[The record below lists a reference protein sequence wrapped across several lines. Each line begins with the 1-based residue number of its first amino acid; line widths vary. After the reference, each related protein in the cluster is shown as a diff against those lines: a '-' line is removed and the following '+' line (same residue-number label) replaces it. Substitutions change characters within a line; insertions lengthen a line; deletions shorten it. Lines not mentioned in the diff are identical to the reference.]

1 MKKAMKKLMAA
12 LLAVAMVCAMAIP
25 AFAAGGAG
33 ATTGEGKITIDNAVI
48 GHTYKIYR
56 ILNLQYNETAKSFR
70 YEKNDKWGAF
80 VDEQSDKLA
89 VDANGV
95 VTWKKGVSA
104 EKDGAPIKALA
115 IAAGQYVKDQ
125 GTAFAAD
132 DSKVAA
138 SSTVIFDN
146 LPLGWYLVVSDLTN
160 DAICSIDT
168 TAKEVTIK
176 EKNGV
181 PTVTKEVEYASG
193 SWGQGND
200 GNVGDTVNFQTTIYV
215 TDGNPTNYV
224 LHDKMSNGLTFKED
238 SIAVKVNDTT
248 PITNYTVKYTNTDKC
263 TFEIS
268 FPNGTL
274 HTNDKV
280 VVTYSAT
287 INSNAV
293 VGTAGNENETWLKYG
308 NNGETTHGKTKT
320 YTWSFNIFKYFTDSN
335 DKMQYLADVEF
346 VLYRKD
352 NTTNKIEYAQFDSNN
367 NNKLTGWTEA
377 ENEATKL
384 KTNATSI
391 VGVEG
396 LDKGTYFLKE
406 TATPGGFN
414 GLTTD
419 VEVQIDSSCNTL
431 NGATYTVK
439 YKMANANDEDF
450 TDAGDAKI
458 VPIENKRGTT
468 LPGTGGIGTTIFYVV
483 GGGLMVAAAILL
495 ITKKRMEN
503 R

>member
-25 AFAAGGAG
+25 AFAAEGAG

-56 ILNLQYNETAKSFR
+56 ILNLQYNDTAKSFR

-80 VDEQSDKLA
+80 VEEQTAYLS
-89 VDANGV
+89 VDSKTGV
-95 VTWKKGVSA
+95 VTWANSDNADNGTA
-104 EKDGAPIKALA
+104 IKALA
-115 IAAGQYVKDQ
+115 VAAGQYVKDKEDA
-125 GTAFAAD
+125 GLTAD
-132 DSKVAA
+132 DSKEAT
-138 SSTVIFDN
+138 SNTVIFDN
-146 LPLGWYLVVSDLTN
+146 LPLGWYLVVSDLTS

-168 TAKEVTIK
+168 TAKQVTIK

-193 SWGQGND
+193 SWGEGND

-215 TDGNPTNYV
+215 TDGNPTNYI
-224 LHDKMSNGLTFKED
+224 LHDEMSNGLDFKEG
-238 SIAVKVNDTT
+238 SIVVKKNDERFTD
-248 PITNYTVKYTNTDKC
+248 YTVVAPTDNC
-263 TFEIS
+263 TFEIKFNENS
-268 FPNGTL
+268 L

-293 VGTAGNENETWLKYG
+293 VGTDGNDNETWLKYG
-308 NNGETTHGKTKT
+308 ETGETTHSNTKT
-320 YTWSFNIFKYFTDSN
+320 YTWKFNIFKYFTDS
-335 DKMQYLADVEF
+335 DDTMQYLANVEF
-346 VLYRKD
+346 VLYRKNAD
-352 NTTNKIEYAQFDSNN
+352 DKAEYAKFDSNN
-367 NNKLTGWTEA
+367 KLSGWTEA

-384 KTNATSI
+384 KTIATSI

-414 GLTTD
+414 GLTSD

-431 NGATYTVK
+431 RGAAYTVK

-450 TDAGDAKI
+450 TDAGDEKI

>member
-56 ILNLQYNETAKSFR
+56 ILNLQYNDTAKSFR

-80 VDEQSDKLA
+80 VEEQTAYLA
-89 VDANGV
+89 VDSKTGV
-95 VTWKKGVSA
+95 VTWANSDNADNGTA
-104 EKDGAPIKALA
+104 IKALA
-115 IAAGQYVKDQ
+115 VAAGQHVTD
-125 GTAFAAD
+125 TPSLAAD

-138 SSTVIFDN
+138 SNTVIFDN
-146 LPLGWYLVVSDLTN
+146 LPLGWYLVVSDLTT

-168 TAKEVTIK
+168 TAKQVTIR

-335 DKMQYLADVEF
+335 NDMRYLANVEF
-346 VLYRKD
+346 VLYRKNAD
-352 NTTNKIEYAQFDSNN
+352 DKAEYAKFDSNN
-367 NNKLTGWTEA
+367 KLSGWTEA
-377 ENEATKL
+377 ESEAGKL

-406 TATPGGFN
+406 ITTPDGFN
-414 GLTTD
+414 GLTSD

-431 NGATYTVK
+431 RGAAYTVK

-450 TDAGDAKI
+450 TDAGDEKI

>member
-56 ILNLQYNETAKSFR
+56 ILNLQYNETANSFR
-70 YEKNDKWGAF
+70 YEKNNKWGAF

-95 VTWKKGVSA
+95 VTWKEGVSA

-115 IAAGQYVKDQ
+115 IAAGQHVKD
-125 GTAFAAD
+125 TPSLAAD
-132 DSKVAA
+132 GSEKAA

-146 LPLGWYLVVSDLTN
+146 LPLGWYLVVSDLTS

-168 TAKEVTIK
+168 TAKQVTIK

-200 GNVGDTVNFQTTIYV
+200 GNVGDTVNFQTTINV
-215 TDGNPTNYV
+215 TDGDPTNYV
-224 LHDKMSNGLTFKED
+224 LHDQMSKGLTFKEN
-238 SIAVKVNDTT
+238 SIAVKVNDTL
-248 PITNYTVKYTNTDKC
+248 ITNYTVEYTNTDKC

-274 HTNDKV
+274 HTNDTV

-287 INSNAV
+287 INNDAV
-293 VGTAGNENETWLKYG
+293 VGTTGNENETWLKYG
-308 NNGETTHGKTKT
+308 DNGETTHGKTKT

-335 DKMQYLADVEF
+335 NDMHYLADVEF
-346 VLYRKD
+346 VLYRKNAD
-352 NTTNKIEYAQFDSNN
+352 DKAEYAKFDSNN
-367 NNKLTGWTEA
+367 KLSGWTEA
-377 ENEATKL
+377 ESEAGKL

-406 TATPGGFN
+406 ITTPDGFN
-414 GLTTD
+414 GLTSD

-431 NGATYTVK
+431 NGATYTVQ
-439 YKMANANDEDF
+439 YKMVNEDDF
-450 TDAGDAKI
+450 TNTDEEEKV
-458 VPIENKRGTT
+458 VPIENKRGTV

-503 R
+503 H

>member
-56 ILNLQYNETAKSFR
+56 ILNLQYNDTAKSFR

-80 VDEQSDKLA
+80 VEEQTAYLS
-89 VDANGV
+89 VDSTTGV
-95 VTWKKGVSA
+95 VTWANSDNADNGTA
-104 EKDGAPIKALA
+104 IKALA
-115 IAAGQYVKDQ
+115 VAAGQYVKDQ
-125 GTAFAAD
+125 GTALTAD
-132 DSKVAA
+132 DFKEAT
-138 SSTVIFDN
+138 SSTVTFDN
-146 LPLGWYLVVSDLTN
+146 LPLGWYLVVSDLTT

-168 TAKEVTIK
+168 TAKQVTIR

-193 SWGQGND
+193 SWGEGND

-224 LHDKMSNGLTFKED
+224 LHDKMSNGLAFQTGTI
-238 SIAVKVNDTT
+238 SVKKNGDPFTDYTIET
-248 PITNYTVKYTNTDKC
+248 PIDDC
-263 TFEIS
+263 TFEIKFKEGS
-268 FPNGTL
+268 L

-293 VGTAGNENETWLKYG
+293 VGTAGNDNETWLKYG
-308 NNGETTHGKTKT
+308 NKGETTHSNTKT

-335 DKMQYLADVEF
+335 NDMQYLANVEF
-346 VLYRKD
+346 VLYRKNNTA
-352 NTTNKIEYAQFDSNN
+352 NTTEYAQFDSNN
-367 NNKLTGWTEA
+367 KLTGWTATESEA
-377 ENEATKL
+377 GKL
-384 KTNATSI
+384 KTKATSI

-396 LDKGTYFLKE
+396 LDEGTYFLKE
-406 TATPGGFN
+406 TATPVGFN
-414 GLTTD
+414 SLTSD
-419 VEVQIDSSCNTL
+419 VEVLITSSCNNLT
-431 NGATYTVK
+431 NATYTVQ
-439 YKMANANDEDF
+439 YKMVNDEDF
-450 TDAGDAKI
+450 EDTDEQEKV
-458 VPIENKRGTT
+458 VPIENNRGTT

>member
-25 AFAAGGAG
+25 AFAAEGAG

-56 ILNLQYNETAKSFR
+56 ILNLQYNDTAKSFR

-80 VDEQSDKLA
+80 VEEQTAYLA
-89 VDANGV
+89 VDSKTGV
-95 VTWKKGVSA
+95 VTWANSDNADNGTA
-104 EKDGAPIKALA
+104 IKALA
-115 IAAGQYVKDQ
+115 VAAGQHVTD
-125 GTAFAAD
+125 TPSLAAD
-132 DSKVAA
+132 DSKEAT
-138 SSTVIFDN
+138 SNTVIFDN
-146 LPLGWYLVVSDLTN
+146 LPLGWYLVVSDLTT

-168 TAKEVTIK
+168 TAKQVTIR

-193 SWGQGND
+193 SWGEGND

-224 LHDKMSNGLTFKED
+224 LHDKMSNGLAFQTGTI
-238 SIAVKVNDTT
+238 SVKKNGDPFTDYTIET
-248 PITNYTVKYTNTDKC
+248 PIDDC
-263 TFEIS
+263 TFEIKFKEGS
-268 FPNGTL
+268 L

-320 YTWSFNIFKYFTDSN
+320 YTWKFNILKYFTDSN
-335 DKMQYLADVEF
+335 NEKQYLANVEF
-346 VLYRKD
+346 VLYRKNAD
-352 NTTNKIEYAQFDSNN
+352 DKAEYAKFDS
-367 NNKLTGWTEA
+367 NNKLTGWTATESEA
-377 ENEATKL
+377 GKL
-384 KTNATSI
+384 TTNANSN
-391 VGVEG
+391 VAVEG

-406 TATPGGFN
+406 TATPVGFN
-414 GLTTD
+414 GLTSD

-431 NGATYTVK
+431 SGATYTVK

-450 TDAGDAKI
+450 TDTDDEKV
-458 VPIENKRGTT
+458 VPIENNRGTT

>member
-25 AFAAGGAG
+25 AFAAEGAG
-33 ATTGEGKITIDNAVI
+33 ATTGEGKITINNAVI

-70 YEKNDKWGAF
+70 YEKNNKWGAF
-80 VDEQSDKLA
+80 VDDQSDKLA

-95 VTWKKGVSA
+95 VTWKEGVSA

-125 GTAFAAD
+125 GTTFAAD
-132 DSKVAA
+132 DSVKAT
-138 SSTVIFDN
+138 SNTVIFDN

-193 SWGQGND
+193 SWGEGND
-200 GNVGDTVNFQTTIYV
+200 GNVGDTVNFQTTINV
-215 TDGNPTNYV
+215 TDGDPTNYV
-224 LHDKMSNGLTFKED
+224 LHDKMSNGLNYQTGTI
-238 SIAVKVNDTT
+238 SVKKNDERFTDYTIET
-248 PITNYTVKYTNTDKC
+248 PIDDC
-263 TFEIS
+263 TFEIK
-268 FPNGTL
+268 FKDGTL
-274 HTNDKV
+274 QTNDKV

-293 VGTAGNENETWLKYG
+293 VGTAGNDNDTWLVYG
-308 NNGETTHGKTKT
+308 DEGKITRSKTKT
-320 YTWSFNIFKYFTDSN
+320 YTWSFNILKFFTDSN
-335 DKMQYLADVEF
+335 GDKKYLADVEF
-346 VLYRKD
+346 VLYRKN
-352 NTTNKIEYAQFDSNN
+352 NTTDPAEYAKFDL
-367 NNKLTGWTEA
+367 NNKLTGWTKNES
-377 ENEATKL
+377 EATKL
-384 KTNATSI
+384 KTNATSN
-391 VGVEG
+391 VTVKG

-406 TATPGGFN
+406 TATPVGFN
-414 GLTTD
+414 GLTSD

-431 NGATYTVK
+431 SGATYTVK
-439 YKMANANDEDF
+439 YKMANEEDF
-450 TDAGDAKI
+450 TDTDDEKV
-458 VPIENKRGTT
+458 VPIENNRGTT

>member
-25 AFAAGGAG
+25 AWAAGGAG

-56 ILNLQYNETAKSFR
+56 ILNLQYNDTAKSFR

-80 VDEQSDKLA
+80 VEEQTAYLS
-89 VDANGV
+89 VDSTTGV
-95 VTWKKGVSA
+95 VTWANSDNADNGTA
-104 EKDGAPIKALA
+104 IKALA
-115 IAAGQYVKDQ
+115 VAAGQYVKDQ
-125 GTAFAAD
+125 GTALTAD
-132 DSKVAA
+132 DFKEAT
-138 SSTVIFDN
+138 SSTVTFDN
-146 LPLGWYLVVSDLTN
+146 LPLGWYLVVSDLTT

-168 TAKEVTIK
+168 TAKQVTIR

-181 PTVTKEVEYASG
+181 PTVTKEVEYASD

-200 GNVGDTVNFQTTIYV
+200 GNVGDTVNFQTTINV

-224 LHDKMSNGLTFKED
+224 LHDKMSNGLTFQTGTI
-238 SIAVKVNDTT
+238 SVKKNGDPFTDYTIET
-248 PITNYTVKYTNTDKC
+248 PIDDC
-263 TFEIS
+263 TFEIKFKEGS
-268 FPNGTL
+268 L

-293 VGTAGNENETWLKYG
+293 VGTDGNDNDTWLKYG
-308 NNGETTHGKTKT
+308 DDGKITRSKTKT

-346 VLYRKD
+346 VLYRKN
-352 NTTNKIEYAQFDSNN
+352 NTTDPAEYAKFDS
-367 NNKLTGWTEA
+367 NNKLTGWTKNESEA
-377 ENEATKL
+377 GKL
-384 KTNATSI
+384 RTNATSN
-391 VGVEG
+391 VTVEG
-396 LDKGTYFLKE
+396 LDEGTYFLKE
-406 TATPGGFN
+406 ITTPGGFN
-414 GLTTD
+414 GLTSD
-419 VEVQIDSSCNTL
+419 VEVQITGSCNPLT
-431 NGATYTVK
+431 GANYTVQ
-439 YKMANANDEDF
+439 YKMDNEENFAG
-450 TDAGDAKI
+450 AGDEKV
-458 VPIENKRGTT
+458 VPIKNKRGTT

>member
-56 ILNLQYNETAKSFR
+56 ILNLQYNDTAKSFR

-80 VDEQSDKLA
+80 VEEQTAYLS
-89 VDANGV
+89 VDSKTGV
-95 VTWKKGVSA
+95 VTWANSDNADNGTA
-104 EKDGAPIKALA
+104 IKALA
-115 IAAGQYVKDQ
+115 VAAGQYVKDQ

-132 DSKVAA
+132 DSKEAT
-138 SSTVIFDN
+138 SNTVKFTG

-224 LHDKMSNGLTFKED
+224 LHDKMSNGLDFKEG
-238 SIAVKVNDTT
+238 SIVVKKNDERFTD
-248 PITNYTVKYTNTDKC
+248 YTVVTPTDNC
-263 TFEIS
+263 TFEIKFNENS
-268 FPNGTL
+268 L

-293 VGTAGNENETWLKYG
+293 VGTDGNDNETWLKYG
-308 NNGETTHGKTKT
+308 ETGETTHSNTKT
-320 YTWSFNIFKYFTDSN
+320 YTWKFNIFKYFTNSD
-335 DKMQYLADVEF
+335 DTMQYLANVEF
-346 VLYRKD
+346 VLYRKNAD
-352 NTTNKIEYAQFDSNN
+352 DKAEYAKFDSNN
-367 NNKLTGWTEA
+367 KLSGWTEA
-377 ENEATKL
+377 ANEATKL

-414 GLTTD
+414 GLTSD

-431 NGATYTVK
+431 RGAAYTVK

-450 TDAGDAKI
+450 TDAGDEKI

-503 R
+503 H

>member
-25 AFAAGGAG
+25 AFAADGS
-33 ATTGEGKITIDNAVI
+33 THSSSEDGKITIDNAVA
-48 GHTYKIYR
+48 GQTYKIYR
-56 ILNLQYNETAKSFR
+56 ILDLQYNDTAKSFR
-70 YEKNDKWGAF
+70 YVKNDKWGAF
-80 VDEQSDKLA
+80 VEGQTTYLS
-89 VDANGV
+89 VDSKTGV
-95 VTWKKGVSA
+95 VTWANSDNADNGTA
-104 EKDGAPIKALA
+104 IKALA
-115 IAAGQYVKDQ
+115 VAAGQHVKD
-125 GTAFAAD
+125 TPSLAAD
-132 DSKVAA
+132 GSEKAA
-138 SSTVIFDN
+138 SSIVTFDR
-146 LPLGWYLVVSDLTN
+146 LPLGWYLVVSDLTT

-176 EKNGV
+176 EKNGA

-193 SWGQGND
+193 SWGKGND

-224 LHDKMSNGLTFKED
+224 LHDQMSNGLAFKEG
-238 SIAVKVNDTT
+238 SIVVKKNGERFID
-248 PITNYTVKYTNTDKC
+248 YTVVTPTDNC
-263 TFEIS
+263 TFEIKFNENS
-268 FPNGTL
+268 L
-274 HTNDKV
+274 QANDTV

-293 VGTAGNENETWLKYG
+293 VGTTGNDNETWLKYG

-335 DKMQYLADVEF
+335 NDMQYLANVEF

-352 NTTNKIEYAQFDSNN
+352 NTANKTEYAQFNS

-384 KTNATSI
+384 KTNATST
-391 VGVEG
+391 VAVEG
-396 LDKGTYFLKE
+396 LDAGTYFLKE
-406 TATPGGFN
+406 TATPVGFN
-414 GLTTD
+414 SLTSD
-419 VEVQIDSSCNTL
+419 VEVQITSSCNTL
-431 NGATYTVK
+431 THATYTVQ
-439 YKMANANDEDF
+439 YKMVNEEDF
-450 TDAGDAKI
+450 TDTDEEEKV
-458 VPIENKRGTT
+458 VPIENNRGTT
-468 LPGTGGIGTTIFYVV
+468 LPGTGGIGTTIFYVI

>member
-1 MKKAMKKLMAA
+1 MKKAMKKLMAV

-56 ILNLQYNETAKSFR
+56 ILNLQYNDTAKSFR

-80 VDEQSDKLA
+80 VEEQTAYLA
-89 VDANGV
+89 VDSKTGV
-95 VTWKKGVSA
+95 VTWANSDNADNGTA
-104 EKDGAPIKALA
+104 IKALA
-115 IAAGQYVKDQ
+115 VAAGQHVTD
-125 GTAFAAD
+125 TPSLAAD
-132 DSKVAA
+132 DSKEAT
-138 SSTVIFDN
+138 SNTVIFDN
-146 LPLGWYLVVSDLTN
+146 LPLGWYLVVSDLTT

-224 LHDKMSNGLTFKED
+224 LHDKMSTGLTFKED

-293 VGTAGNENETWLKYG
+293 VGTAGNDNETWLKYG
-308 NNGETTHGKTKT
+308 DNGETTHGRTKT
-320 YTWSFNIFKYFTDSN
+320 YTWKFNIFKYFTDSN
-335 DKMQYLADVEF
+335 NDMRYLANVEF
-346 VLYRKD
+346 VLYRKNAD
-352 NTTNKIEYAQFDSNN
+352 DKAEYAKFDSNN
-367 NNKLTGWTEA
+367 KLSGWTEA
-377 ENEATKL
+377 ESEAGKL
-384 KTNATSI
+384 KTNAISI

-406 TATPGGFN
+406 ITTPDGFN
-414 GLTTD
+414 GLTSD

-431 NGATYTVK
+431 NGATYTVQ
-439 YKMANANDEDF
+439 YKMVNEDDF
-450 TDAGDAKI
+450 TDTDEEEKV
-458 VPIENKRGTT
+458 VPIENKRGTV

>member
-1 MKKAMKKLMAA
+1 MKKLMAA

-25 AFAAGGAG
+25 AWAAGGTG

-56 ILNLQYNETAKSFR
+56 ILNLQYNDTAKSFR

-80 VDEQSDKLA
+80 VEEQTAYLS
-89 VDANGV
+89 VDSTTGV
-95 VTWKKGVSA
+95 VTWANSDNADNGTA
-104 EKDGAPIKALA
+104 IKALA
-115 IAAGQYVKDQ
+115 VAAGQYVKDQ
-125 GTAFAAD
+125 GTALTAD
-132 DSKVAA
+132 DFKEAT
-138 SSTVIFDN
+138 SSTVTFDR

-193 SWGQGND
+193 SWGEGND

-224 LHDKMSNGLTFKED
+224 LHDKMSNGLTFKTD
-238 SIAVKVNDTT
+238 SIVVKKNDAIFTDYTKET
-248 PITNYTVKYTNTDKC
+248 PNDGC
-263 TFEIS
+263 TFEIKFNEGS
-268 FPNGTL
+268 L

-293 VGTAGNENETWLKYG
+293 VGTDGNDNETWLKYG
-308 NNGETTHGKTKT
+308 ETGETTHSNTKT
-320 YTWSFNIFKYFTDSN
+320 YTWKFDILKFFTDSN
-335 DKMQYLADVEF
+335 GDKKYLADVEF
-346 VLYRKD
+346 VLYRKNAD
-352 NTTNKIEYAQFDSNN
+352 DKAEYAKFDS
-367 NNKLTGWTEA
+367 NNKLTGWTATESEA
-377 ENEATKL
+377 GKL
-384 KTNATSI
+384 RTNATSN
-391 VGVEG
+391 VTVEG
-396 LDKGTYFLKE
+396 LDEGTYFLKE
-406 TATPGGFN
+406 ITTPGGFN

-431 NGATYTVK
+431 RGAAYTVQ
-439 YKMANANDEDF
+439 YKMANANDKDF
-450 TDAGDAKI
+450 TDAGDEKI

-503 R
+503 H

>member
-1 MKKAMKKLMAA
+1 MKKLMAA

-56 ILNLQYNETAKSFR
+56 ILNLQYNDTAKSFR

-80 VDEQSDKLA
+80 VEGQTTYLS
-89 VDANGV
+89 VDSKTGV
-95 VTWKKGVSA
+95 VTWANSDNADNGTA
-104 EKDGAPIKALA
+104 IKALA

-146 LPLGWYLVVSDLTN
+146 LPLGWYLVVSDLTS

-215 TDGNPTNYV
+215 TDGDPTNYV
-224 LHDKMSNGLTFKED
+224 LHDEMSNGLDFKED
-238 SIAVKVNDTT
+238 TIVVKKNDERFTD
-248 PITNYTVKYTNTDKC
+248 YTVVTPTDNC
-263 TFEIS
+263 TFEIKFNENS
-268 FPNGTL
+268 L

-308 NNGETTHGKTKT
+308 NNGETTHGHTKT
-320 YTWSFNIFKYFTDSN
+320 YTWKFDILKYFTDSN
-335 DKMQYLADVEF
+335 NEKQYLANVEF
-346 VLYRKD
+346 VLYRKNAD
-352 NTTNKIEYAQFDSNN
+352 DKAEYAKFDS
-367 NNKLTGWTEA
+367 NNKLTGWTE
-377 ENEATKL
+377 NESEAGKL
-384 KTNATSI
+384 TTNASSNVT
-391 VGVEG
+391 VKG

-406 TATPGGFN
+406 TATPVGFN
-414 GLTTD
+414 GLTSD

-431 NGATYTVK
+431 SGATYTVK

-450 TDAGDAKI
+450 TDTDDEKV
-458 VPIENKRGTT
+458 VPIENNRGTT

>member
-70 YEKNDKWGAF
+70 YEKNNKWGAF

-95 VTWKKGVSA
+95 VTWKEGVSA
-104 EKDGAPIKALA
+104 EKDGAPIKDLA

-125 GTAFAAD
+125 GPAFAAD
-132 DSKVAA
+132 DFKEATSN
-138 SSTVIFDN
+138 TVKFTG
-146 LPLGWYLVVSDLTN
+146 LPLGWYLVVSDLTS

-215 TDGNPTNYV
+215 TDGNPTNYI
-224 LHDKMSNGLTFKED
+224 LHDEMSNGLDFKEG
-238 SIAVKVNDTT
+238 SIVVKKNGVKFTDYTEVT
-248 PITNYTVKYTNTDKC
+248 PTDNC
-263 TFEIS
+263 TFEIKFNENS
-268 FPNGTL
+268 L
-274 HTNDKV
+274 QANDTV
-280 VVTYSAT
+280 VVTYSAI

-293 VGTAGNENETWLKYG
+293 VGTDGNDNETWLKYG
-308 NNGETTHGKTKT
+308 NNGETTHGRTKT
-320 YTWSFNIFKYFTDSN
+320 YTWKFNIFKYFTDS
-335 DKMQYLADVEF
+335 DDTMQYLADVEF
-346 VLYRKD
+346 VLYRKNNTA
-352 NTTNKIEYAQFDSNN
+352 NTTEYAQFDSNN
-367 NNKLTGWTEA
+367 KLTGWTATESEA
-377 ENEATKL
+377 GKL
-384 KTNATSI
+384 KTNANSI

-396 LDKGTYFLKE
+396 LDEGTYFLKE
-406 TATPGGFN
+406 TATPVGFN
-414 GLTTD
+414 SLTSD
-419 VEVQIDSSCNTL
+419 VEVLITSSCNNLT
-431 NGATYTVK
+431 NATYTVQ
-439 YKMANANDEDF
+439 YKMANEDDFSDTDEGEKF
-450 TDAGDAKI
+450 

-468 LPGTGGIGTTIFYVV
+468 LPGTGGIGTTIFYVI

>member
-33 ATTGEGKITIDNAVI
+33 ATTGEGKITINNAVI

-70 YEKNDKWGAF
+70 YEKNNKWGAF
-80 VDEQSDKLA
+80 VDDQSDKLA

-95 VTWKKGVSA
+95 VTWKEGVSA

-132 DSKVAA
+132 DSKEAT
-138 SSTVIFDN
+138 SSTVTFDN

-168 TAKEVTIK
+168 TAKQVTIK

-181 PTVTKEVEYASG
+181 PTVTKKVEYASD
-193 SWGQGND
+193 SWGEGND
-200 GNVGDTVNFQTTIYV
+200 GNVGDTVNFQTTINV
-215 TDGNPTNYV
+215 TDGDPTNYV
-224 LHDKMSNGLTFKED
+224 LHDKMSNGLNFQTGTI
-238 SIAVKVNDTT
+238 SVKKNDKPFTDYTIET
-248 PITNYTVKYTNTDKC
+248 PIDDC
-263 TFEIS
+263 TFEIK
-268 FPNGTL
+268 FKDGTL
-274 HTNDKV
+274 QTNDKV

-293 VGTAGNENETWLKYG
+293 VGTAGNDNDTWLVYG
-308 NNGETTHGKTKT
+308 DEGKITRSKTKT
-320 YTWSFNIFKYFTDSN
+320 YTWSFNILKFFTDSN
-335 DKMQYLADVEF
+335 GDKKYLADVEF

-352 NTTNKIEYAQFDSNN
+352 NTAKKTEYAQFDSNN
-367 NNKLTGWTEA
+367 KLTGWTATESEA
-377 ENEATKL
+377 GKL
-384 KTNATSI
+384 RTNATSN
-391 VGVEG
+391 VCVEG
-396 LDKGTYFLKE
+396 LDAGTYFLKE
-406 TATPGGFN
+406 TATPVGFN
-414 GLTTD
+414 SLTSD
-419 VEVQIDSSCNTL
+419 VEVQITSNCNTL
-431 NGATYTVK
+431 TGANYAVE
-439 YKMANANDEDF
+439 YRMDNEEGF
-450 TDAGDAKI
+450 TDTDEQEKV
-458 VPIENKRGTT
+458 VPIENNRGTT
-468 LPGTGGIGTTIFYVV
+468 LPSTGGIGTTIFYVV
-483 GGGLMVAAAILL
+483 GGGLMAAAAILL

-503 R
+503 H

>member
-33 ATTGEGKITIDNAVI
+33 ATTGEGKITINNAVI

-70 YEKNDKWGAF
+70 YEKNTKWGAF
-80 VDEQSDKLA
+80 VDDQSDKLA

-95 VTWKKGVSA
+95 VTWKEGVSA

-132 DSKVAA
+132 DSKEAT
-138 SSTVIFDN
+138 SSTVTFDN

-168 TAKEVTIK
+168 TAKQVTIK

-181 PTVTKEVEYASG
+181 PTVTKKVEYASD
-193 SWGQGND
+193 SWGEGND
-200 GNVGDTVNFQTTIYV
+200 GNVGDTVNFQTTINV
-215 TDGNPTNYV
+215 TDGDPTNYV
-224 LHDKMSNGLTFKED
+224 LHDKMSNGLNFQTGTI
-238 SIAVKVNDTT
+238 SVKKNDKPFTDYTIET
-248 PITNYTVKYTNTDKC
+248 PIDDC
-263 TFEIS
+263 TFEIK
-268 FPNGTL
+268 FKDGTL
-274 HTNDKV
+274 QTNDKV

-293 VGTAGNENETWLKYG
+293 VGTAGNDNDTWLVYG
-308 NNGETTHGKTKT
+308 DEGKITRSKTKT
-320 YTWSFNIFKYFTDSN
+320 YTWSFNILKFFTDSN
-335 DKMQYLADVEF
+335 GDKKYLADVEF

-352 NTTNKIEYAQFDSNN
+352 NTAKKTEYAQFDSNN
-367 NNKLTGWTEA
+367 KLTGWTATESEA
-377 ENEATKL
+377 GKL
-384 KTNATSI
+384 RTNATSN
-391 VGVEG
+391 VCVEG
-396 LDKGTYFLKE
+396 LDAGTYFLKE
-406 TATPGGFN
+406 TATPVGFN
-414 GLTTD
+414 GLTSD
-419 VEVQIDSSCNTL
+419 VEVKIDSSCNTL
-431 NGATYTVK
+431 TGATYAVQ
-439 YKMANANDEDF
+439 YKMANEEDF
-450 TDAGDAKI
+450 TDTDDEKV
-458 VPIENKRGTT
+458 VPIENNRGTT
-468 LPGTGGIGTTIFYVV
+468 LPSTGGIGTTIFYVV

-503 R
+503 H

>member
-25 AFAAGGAG
+25 AFAAEG
-33 ATTGEGKITIDNAVI
+33 ATHSSSSADGKITINNAVN
-48 GHTYKIYR
+48 GQTYKIYR
-56 ILNLQYNETAKSFR
+56 ILDLQYNGTANSFR
-70 YEKNDKWGAF
+70 YVKNTKWGTF
-80 VDEQSDKLA
+80 VDTQTAYLT
-89 VDANGV
+89 VDPTTGV
-95 VTWKKGVSA
+95 VTWTNTDTADNGTA
-104 EKDGAPIKALA
+104 IKELA
-115 IAAGQYVKDQ
+115 KAAGKYVKDN
-125 GTAFAAD
+125 TTSLAAD
-132 DSKVAA
+132 GSEKAA

-146 LPLGWYLVVSDLTN
+146 LPLGWYLVVSDLTS

-168 TAKEVTIK
+168 TAKQVTIK

-200 GNVGDTVNFQTTIYV
+200 GNVGDTVNFQTTINV
-215 TDGNPTNYV
+215 TDGDPTNYV
-224 LHDKMSNGLTFKED
+224 LHDQMSKGLAFKEN
-238 SIAVKVNDTT
+238 SIAVKVNDTL
-248 PITNYTVKYTNTDKC
+248 ITNYTVEYTNTDKC

-274 HTNDKV
+274 HTNDTV

-287 INSNAV
+287 INNDAV
-293 VGTAGNENETWLKYG
+293 VGTTGNENETWLKYG
-308 NNGETTHGKTKT
+308 DNGETTHGKTKT

-335 DKMQYLADVEF
+335 NDMQYLADVEF

-352 NTTNKIEYAQFDSNN
+352 NTANKTEYAQFNS

-377 ENEATKL
+377 ENKATKL
-384 KTNATSI
+384 KTNATST
-391 VGVEG
+391 VAVEG
-396 LDKGTYFLKE
+396 LDAGTYFLKE
-406 TATPGGFN
+406 ITTPGGFN
-414 GLTTD
+414 GLTSD
-419 VEVQIDSSCNTL
+419 VEVKITSSCNILT
-431 NGATYTVK
+431 GATYAVE
-439 YKMANANDEDF
+439 YKMVNEEGF
-450 TDAGDAKI
+450 TDTDEQEKV

-483 GGGLMVAAAILL
+483 GGGLMAAAAILL

>member
-56 ILNLQYNETAKSFR
+56 ILNLQYNDTAKSFR

-146 LPLGWYLVVSDLTN
+146 LPLGWYLVVSDLTS

-224 LHDKMSNGLTFKED
+224 LHDKMSTGLTFKED

-293 VGTAGNENETWLKYG
+293 VGTAGNDNETWLKYG
-308 NNGETTHGKTKT
+308 DNGETTHGRTKT
-320 YTWSFNIFKYFTDSN
+320 YTWKFNIFKYFTDSN
-335 DKMQYLADVEF
+335 NDMRYLANVEF
-346 VLYRKD
+346 VLYRKNAD
-352 NTTNKIEYAQFDSNN
+352 DKAEYAKFDSNN
-367 NNKLTGWTEA
+367 KLSGWTEA
-377 ENEATKL
+377 ESEAGKL
-384 KTNATSI
+384 KTNAISI

-406 TATPGGFN
+406 ITTPDGFN
-414 GLTTD
+414 GLTSD

-431 NGATYTVK
+431 NGATYTVQ
-439 YKMANANDEDF
+439 YKMVNEDDF
-450 TDAGDAKI
+450 TDTDEEEKV
-458 VPIENKRGTT
+458 VPIENKRGTV

>member
-56 ILNLQYNETAKSFR
+56 ILNLQYNDTAKSFR

-80 VDEQSDKLA
+80 VEEQTAYLS
-89 VDANGV
+89 VDSTTGV
-95 VTWKKGVSA
+95 VTWANSDNADNGTA
-104 EKDGAPIKALA
+104 IKALA
-115 IAAGQYVKDQ
+115 VAAGQYVKDQ
-125 GTAFAAD
+125 GTALTAD
-132 DSKVAA
+132 DFKEAT
-138 SSTVIFDN
+138 SSTVTFDN
-146 LPLGWYLVVSDLTN
+146 LPLGWYLVVSDLTT

-168 TAKEVTIK
+168 TAKQVTIR

-248 PITNYTVKYTNTDKC
+248 PITNYSVKYTNTDKC

-308 NNGETTHGKTKT
+308 NNGETTHGRTKT
-320 YTWSFNIFKYFTDSN
+320 YTWKFNILKFFTDSN
-335 DKMQYLADVEF
+335 DEKQYLADVEF
-346 VLYRKD
+346 VLYRKN
-352 NTTNKIEYAQFDSNN
+352 NTTDPAEYAKFDS
-367 NNKLTGWTEA
+367 NNKLTGWTKNESEA
-377 ENEATKL
+377 GKL
-384 KTNATSI
+384 RTNATSN
-391 VGVEG
+391 VCVEG
-396 LDKGTYFLKE
+396 LDEGTYFLKE

-419 VEVQIDSSCNTL
+419 VEVWITSSCNTL
-431 NGATYTVK
+431 TGANYAVE
-439 YKMANANDEDF
+439 YKMVNEEGF
-450 TDAGDAKI
+450 TDTDDEEKV

-468 LPGTGGIGTTIFYVV
+468 LPGTGGIGTTIFYVI

>member
-70 YEKNDKWGAF
+70 YEKNNKWGAF

-95 VTWKKGVSA
+95 VTWKEGVSA

-146 LPLGWYLVVSDLTN
+146 LPLGWYLVVSDLTS

-168 TAKEVTIK
+168 TAKQVTIK

-200 GNVGDTVNFQTTIYV
+200 GNVGDTVNFQTTINV
-215 TDGNPTNYV
+215 TDGDPTNYV
-224 LHDKMSNGLTFKED
+224 LHDQMSKGLTFKEN
-238 SIAVKVNDTT
+238 SIAVKVNNTL
-248 PITNYTVKYTNTDKC
+248 ITNYTVEYTNTDKC

-274 HTNDKV
+274 HTNDTV

-287 INSNAV
+287 INNDAV
-293 VGTAGNENETWLKYG
+293 VGTTGNENETWLKYG
-308 NNGETTHGKTKT
+308 DNGETTHGKTKT

-335 DKMQYLADVEF
+335 NDMQYLADVEF
-346 VLYRKD
+346 VLYRKNAD
-352 NTTNKIEYAQFDSNN
+352 DKAEYAKFDP

-384 KTNATSI
+384 KTNATST
-391 VGVEG
+391 VAVEG
-396 LDKGTYFLKE
+396 LDAGTYFLKE
-406 TATPGGFN
+406 ITTPGGFN
-414 GLTTD
+414 GLTSD
-419 VEVQIDSSCNTL
+419 VEVKITSSCNILT
-431 NGATYTVK
+431 GATYAVE
-439 YKMANANDEDF
+439 YKMVNEEGF
-450 TDAGDAKI
+450 TDTDEQEKV

-468 LPGTGGIGTTIFYVV
+468 LPSTGGIGTTIFYVV

>member
-56 ILNLQYNETAKSFR
+56 ILNLQYNDTAKSFR

-80 VDEQSDKLA
+80 VEEQTAYLS
-89 VDANGV
+89 VDSKTGV
-95 VTWKKGVSA
+95 VTWANSDNADNGTA
-104 EKDGAPIKALA
+104 IKALA
-115 IAAGQYVKDQ
+115 VAAGQYVKDKEDA
-125 GTAFAAD
+125 GLTAD
-132 DSKVAA
+132 RSEKA
-138 SSTVIFDN
+138 SLNTVTFDN

-224 LHDKMSNGLTFKED
+224 LHDKMSNGLAFQTGTISVKKNDAIFTDYTKE
-238 SIAVKVNDTT
+238 T
-248 PITNYTVKYTNTDKC
+248 PTDGC
-263 TFEIS
+263 TFEIKFS
-268 FPNGTL
+268 EGSL

-293 VGTAGNENETWLKYG
+293 VGTDGNDNETWLKYG
-308 NNGETTHGKTKT
+308 ETGETTHSNTKT
-320 YTWSFNIFKYFTDSN
+320 YTWKFDILKFFTDSN
-335 DKMQYLADVEF
+335 GDKKYLADVEF

-352 NTTNKIEYAQFDSNN
+352 NSANKTEYAQFDSNN
-367 NNKLTGWTEA
+367 KLTGWTATESEA
-377 ENEATKL
+377 GKL
-384 KTNATSI
+384 RTNATSN
-391 VGVEG
+391 VTVEG
-396 LDKGTYFLKE
+396 LDEGTYFLKE
-406 TATPGGFN
+406 ITTPGGFN
-414 GLTTD
+414 GLTSD

-431 NGATYTVK
+431 NGATYTVQ
-439 YKMANANDEDF
+439 YKMVNEEDF
-450 TDAGDAKI
+450 TDTDEEEKV
-458 VPIENKRGTT
+458 VPIENKRGTV

>member
-56 ILNLQYNETAKSFR
+56 ILNLQYNDTAKSFR

-80 VDEQSDKLA
+80 VEEQTAYLS
-89 VDANGV
+89 VDSTTGV
-95 VTWKKGVSA
+95 VTWANSDNADNGTA
-104 EKDGAPIKALA
+104 IKALA
-115 IAAGQYVKDQ
+115 VAAGQYVKDQ
-125 GTAFAAD
+125 GTALTAD
-132 DSKVAA
+132 DFKEAT
-138 SSTVIFDN
+138 SSTVTFDN
-146 LPLGWYLVVSDLTN
+146 LPLGWYLVVSDLTT

-168 TAKEVTIK
+168 TAKQVTIR

-193 SWGQGND
+193 SWGEGND

-224 LHDKMSNGLTFKED
+224 LHDKMSNGLTFQTGTI
-238 SIAVKVNDTT
+238 SVKKNGDPFTDYT
-248 PITNYTVKYTNTDKC
+248 IEPPIDDC
-263 TFEIS
+263 TFEIKFKEGS
-268 FPNGTL
+268 L

-308 NNGETTHGKTKT
+308 NNGEPTHGRTKT
-320 YTWSFNIFKYFTDSN
+320 YTWKFNILKFFTDSN
-335 DKMQYLADVEF
+335 DEKQYLADVEF
-346 VLYRKD
+346 VLYRKN
-352 NTTNKIEYAQFDSNN
+352 NTTDPAEYAKFDS
-367 NNKLTGWTEA
+367 NNKLTGWTKNESEA
-377 ENEATKL
+377 GKL
-384 KTNATSI
+384 RTNATSN
-391 VGVEG
+391 VCVEG
-396 LDKGTYFLKE
+396 LDEGTYFLKE

-431 NGATYTVK
+431 RGAAYTVK

-450 TDAGDAKI
+450 TDAGDEKI

>member
-1 MKKAMKKLMAA
+1 MKKLMAA

-25 AFAAGGAG
+25 AWAADG
-33 ATTGEGKITIDNAVI
+33 TTHNSSSTDGKITINNAVN
-48 GHTYKIYR
+48 GQTYKIYR
-56 ILNLQYNETAKSFR
+56 ILDLQYNETAKSFR
-70 YEKNDKWGAF
+70 YEKNNKWGAF

-95 VTWKKGVSA
+95 VTWKEGVSA

-146 LPLGWYLVVSDLTN
+146 LPLGWYLVVSDLTS

-168 TAKEVTIK
+168 TAKQVTIK

-200 GNVGDTVNFQTTIYV
+200 GNVGDTVNFQTTINV
-215 TDGNPTNYV
+215 TDGDPTNYV
-224 LHDKMSNGLTFKED
+224 LHDQMSKGLTFKEN
-238 SIAVKVNDTT
+238 SIAVKVNDTL
-248 PITNYTVKYTNTDKC
+248 ITNYTVEYTNTDKC

-274 HTNDKV
+274 HTNDTV
-280 VVTYSAT
+280 VVTYSAI
-287 INSNAV
+287 INSDAV
-293 VGTAGNENETWLKYG
+293 VGTDGNDNKTWLKYG
-308 NNGETTHGKTKT
+308 ETGETTHSNTKT
-320 YTWSFNIFKYFTDSN
+320 YTWKFDILKYFTDSN
-335 DKMQYLADVEF
+335 NEKQYLANVEF
-346 VLYRKD
+346 VLYRKNAD
-352 NTTNKIEYAQFDSNN
+352 DKAEYAKFDS
-367 NNKLTGWTEA
+367 NNKLTGWTATESEA
-377 ENEATKL
+377 GKL
-384 KTNATSI
+384 KTNATSN
-391 VGVEG
+391 VVVEG
-396 LDKGTYFLKE
+396 LDAGTYFLKE
-406 TATPGGFN
+406 ITTPVGFN
-414 GLTTD
+414 SLTSD
-419 VEVQIDSSCNTL
+419 VEVLITSSCNNLT
-431 NGATYTVK
+431 NATYTVQ
-439 YKMANANDEDF
+439 YKMVNEENFEDTDEEE
-450 TDAGDAKI
+450 KV
-458 VPIENKRGTT
+458 VPIENNRGTT

>member
-25 AFAAGGAG
+25 AFAAEG
-33 ATTGEGKITIDNAVI
+33 ATHSSSSADGKITINNAVN
-48 GHTYKIYR
+48 GQTYKIYR
-56 ILNLQYNETAKSFR
+56 ILDLQYNGTANSFR
-70 YEKNDKWGAF
+70 YVKNTKWGTF
-80 VDEQSDKLA
+80 VDTQTAYLT
-89 VDANGV
+89 VDPTTGV
-95 VTWKKGVSA
+95 VTWTNTDTADNGTA
-104 EKDGAPIKALA
+104 IKELA
-115 IAAGQYVKDQ
+115 KAAGKYVKDN
-125 GTAFAAD
+125 TTSLAD
-132 DSKVAA
+132 DGSKVAA
-138 SSTVIFDN
+138 SGTVTFDR

-200 GNVGDTVNFQTTIYV
+200 GNVGDTVNFHTTINV
-215 TDGNPTNYV
+215 TDGDPTNYV
-224 LHDKMSNGLTFKED
+224 LHDQMSKGLTFKEN
-238 SIAVKVNDTT
+238 SIAVKVNDTL
-248 PITNYTVKYTNTDKC
+248 ITNYTVEYTNTDKC

-274 HTNDKV
+274 HTNDTV

-287 INSNAV
+287 INNDAV
-293 VGTAGNENETWLKYG
+293 VGTTGNENETWLKYG
-308 NNGETTHGKTKT
+308 DNGETTHGKTKT

-335 DKMQYLADVEF
+335 NDMQYLADVEF

-352 NTTNKIEYAQFDSNN
+352 NTANKTEYAQFNS

-384 KTNATSI
+384 KTNATST
-391 VGVEG
+391 VAVEG
-396 LDKGTYFLKE
+396 LDAGTYFLKE
-406 TATPGGFN
+406 ITTPGGFN
-414 GLTTD
+414 GLTSD
-419 VEVQIDSSCNTL
+419 VEVKITSSCNILT
-431 NGATYTVK
+431 GATYAVE
-439 YKMANANDEDF
+439 YKMVNEEGF
-450 TDAGDAKI
+450 TDTDEQEKV

-483 GGGLMVAAAILL
+483 GGGLMAAAAVLL

>member
-56 ILNLQYNETAKSFR
+56 ILNLQYNDTAKSFR

-80 VDEQSDKLA
+80 VEEQTAYLA
-89 VDANGV
+89 VDSKTGV
-95 VTWKKGVSA
+95 VTWANSDNADNGTA
-104 EKDGAPIKALA
+104 IKALA
-115 IAAGQYVKDQ
+115 VAAGQHVTD
-125 GTAFAAD
+125 TPSLAAD
-132 DSKVAA
+132 DSKEAT
-138 SSTVIFDN
+138 SNTVIFDN
-146 LPLGWYLVVSDLTN
+146 LPLGWYLVVSDLTT

-224 LHDKMSNGLTFKED
+224 LHDEMSNGLDFKED
-238 SIAVKVNDTT
+238 TIVVKKNDERFTD
-248 PITNYTVKYTNTDKC
+248 YTVVTPTDNC
-263 TFEIS
+263 TFEIKFNENS
-268 FPNGTL
+268 L

-287 INSNAV
+287 INSDAV

-335 DKMQYLADVEF
+335 NDMRYLANVEF
-346 VLYRKD
+346 VLYRKNAD
-352 NTTNKIEYAQFDSNN
+352 DKAEYAKFDSNN
-367 NNKLTGWTEA
+367 KLSGWTEA
-377 ENEATKL
+377 ESEAGKL

-406 TATPGGFN
+406 ITTPDGFN
-414 GLTTD
+414 GLTSD

-431 NGATYTVK
+431 SGATYTVK

-450 TDAGDAKI
+450 TDTDEEEKV
-458 VPIENKRGTT
+458 VPIENNRGTV
-468 LPGTGGIGTTIFYVV
+468 LPGTGGIGTTIFYVI

>member
-56 ILNLQYNETAKSFR
+56 ILNLQYNDTAKSFR

-80 VDEQSDKLA
+80 VEEQTAYLS
-89 VDANGV
+89 VDSKTGV
-95 VTWKKGVSA
+95 VTWANSDNADNGTA
-104 EKDGAPIKALA
+104 IKALA
-115 IAAGQYVKDQ
+115 VAAGQYVKDKEDA
-125 GTAFAAD
+125 GLTAD
-132 DSKVAA
+132 RSEKA
-138 SSTVIFDN
+138 SLNTVTFDN

-176 EKNGV
+176 EKNGA
-181 PTVTKEVEYASG
+181 PTVEKEVEYASG
-193 SWGQGND
+193 SWGKGND
-200 GNVGDTVNFQTTIYV
+200 GNVGDTVNFQTTINV
-215 TDGNPTNYV
+215 TDGDPTNYV
-224 LHDKMSNGLTFKED
+224 LHDKMSNGLAFKED
-238 SIAVKVNDTT
+238 SIVVKKNGERFTD
-248 PITNYTVKYTNTDKC
+248 YTVVTPTDDC
-263 TFEIS
+263 TFEIKFNENS
-268 FPNGTL
+268 L
-274 HTNDKV
+274 QANDTV

-293 VGTAGNENETWLKYG
+293 VGTVGNDNETWLKYG
-308 NNGETTHGKTKT
+308 NKGETTHSNTKT

-335 DKMQYLADVEF
+335 NDMQYLANVEF
-346 VLYRKD
+346 VLYRKNNTA
-352 NTTNKIEYAQFDSNN
+352 NTTEYAQFDSNN
-367 NNKLTGWTEA
+367 KLTGWTATESEA
-377 ENEATKL
+377 GKL

-391 VGVEG
+391 VGVKG
-396 LDKGTYFLKE
+396 LDEGTYFLKE
-406 TATPGGFN
+406 TATPVGFN
-414 GLTTD
+414 SLTSD
-419 VEVQIDSSCNTL
+419 VEVLITSSCNNLT
-431 NGATYTVK
+431 NATYTVQ
-439 YKMANANDEDF
+439 YKMVNDEDF
-450 TDAGDAKI
+450 EDTVEQEKV
-458 VPIENKRGTT
+458 VPIENNRGTT

>member
-56 ILNLQYNETAKSFR
+56 ILNLQYNDTAKSFR
-70 YEKNDKWGAF
+70 YVKNDKWGAF
-80 VDEQSDKLA
+80 VEGQTTYLS
-89 VDANGV
+89 VDSKTGV
-95 VTWKKGVSA
+95 VTWANSDNADNGTA
-104 EKDGAPIKALA
+104 IKALA
-115 IAAGQYVKDQ
+115 VAAGQHVKDTPSL
-125 GTAFAAD
+125 TADGSVKA
-132 DSKVAA
+132 S

-146 LPLGWYLVVSDLTN
+146 LPLGWYLVVSDLTT

-168 TAKEVTIK
+168 TAKQVTIK
-176 EKNGV
+176 EKNGA
-181 PTVTKEVEYASG
+181 PTVEKEVEYASG

-200 GNVGDTVNFQTTIYV
+200 GNVGDTVNFQTTINV
-215 TDGNPTNYV
+215 TDGDPTNYV
-224 LHDKMSNGLTFKED
+224 LHDQMSKGLTFKEN
-238 SIAVKVNDTT
+238 SIAVKVNDTL
-248 PITNYTVKYTNTDKC
+248 ITNYTVEYTNTDKC

-274 HTNDKV
+274 HTNDTV

-287 INSNAV
+287 INNDAV
-293 VGTAGNENETWLKYG
+293 VGTTGNENETWLKYG
-308 NNGETTHGKTKT
+308 DNGETTHGKTKT

-335 DKMQYLADVEF
+335 NDMQYLADVEF

-352 NTTNKIEYAQFDSNN
+352 NTANKTEYAQFNS

-384 KTNATSI
+384 KTNATST
-391 VGVEG
+391 VAVEG
-396 LDKGTYFLKE
+396 LDAGTYFLKE
-406 TATPGGFN
+406 ITTPGGFN
-414 GLTTD
+414 GLTSD
-419 VEVQIDSSCNTL
+419 VEVKITSSCNILT
-431 NGATYTVK
+431 GATYAVE
-439 YKMANANDEDF
+439 YKMVNEEGFTGTDEQE
-450 TDAGDAKI
+450 KV

-483 GGGLMVAAAILL
+483 GGGLMAAAAILL

>member
-56 ILNLQYNETAKSFR
+56 ILNLQYNDTAKSFR

-80 VDEQSDKLA
+80 VEEQTAYLA
-89 VDANGV
+89 VDSKTGV
-95 VTWKKGVSA
+95 VTWTNPDSDNNGTA
-104 EKDGAPIKALA
+104 IKALA

-132 DSKVAA
+132 DSKEAT
-138 SSTVIFDN
+138 SNTVIFDN
-146 LPLGWYLVVSDLTN
+146 LPLGWYLVVSDLTT

-193 SWGQGND
+193 SWGEGND

-224 LHDKMSNGLTFKED
+224 LHDKMSNGLTFKTD
-238 SIAVKVNDTT
+238 SIVVKKNDAIFTDYTKET
-248 PITNYTVKYTNTDKC
+248 PNDGC
-263 TFEIS
+263 TFEIKFNEGS
-268 FPNGTL
+268 L

-335 DKMQYLADVEF
+335 NDMRYLANVEF
-346 VLYRKD
+346 VLYRKNAD
-352 NTTNKIEYAQFDSNN
+352 DKAEYAKFDSNN
-367 NNKLTGWTEA
+367 KLSGWTEA
-377 ENEATKL
+377 ESEAGKL

-406 TATPGGFN
+406 ITTPDGFN
-414 GLTTD
+414 GLTSD

-431 NGATYTVK
+431 TGANYAVE
-439 YKMANANDEDF
+439 YKMVNEEGF
-450 TDAGDAKI
+450 TDTDDEEKV

>member
-56 ILNLQYNETAKSFR
+56 ILNLQYNDTAKSFR

-80 VDEQSDKLA
+80 VEDQTTYLS
-89 VDANGV
+89 VDSKTGV
-95 VTWKKGVSA
+95 VTWANSDNADNGTA
-104 EKDGAPIKALA
+104 IKALA
-115 IAAGQYVKDQ
+115 VAAGQHVTD
-125 GTAFAAD
+125 TPSLAAD
-132 DSKVAA
+132 DSKEAT
-138 SSTVIFDN
+138 SNTVIFDN
-146 LPLGWYLVVSDLTN
+146 LPLGWYLVVSDLTT

-274 HTNDKV
+274 QTNDKV

-287 INSNAV
+287 INSDAV

-335 DKMQYLADVEF
+335 NDMRYLANVEF
-346 VLYRKD
+346 VLYRKNAD
-352 NTTNKIEYAQFDSNN
+352 DKAEYAKFDSNN
-367 NNKLTGWTEA
+367 KLSGWTEA
-377 ENEATKL
+377 ESEAGKL

-406 TATPGGFN
+406 ITTPDGFN
-414 GLTTD
+414 GLTSD

-431 NGATYTVK
+431 NGATYTVQ
-439 YKMANANDEDF
+439 YKMVNEDDF
-450 TDAGDAKI
+450 TDTDEEEKV
-458 VPIENKRGTT
+458 VPIENKRGTV

-483 GGGLMVAAAILL
+483 GGGLMAAAAILL

>member
-25 AFAAGGAG
+25 AWAADG
-33 ATTGEGKITIDNAVI
+33 TTHNSSSTDGKITINNAVN
-48 GHTYKIYR
+48 GQTYKIYR
-56 ILNLQYNETAKSFR
+56 ILDLQYNGTANSFR
-70 YEKNDKWGAF
+70 YVKNTKWGAF
-80 VDEQSDKLA
+80 VDDQTAYLA

-95 VTWKKGVSA
+95 VTWKEGVSA
-104 EKDGAPIKALA
+104 ENDGTPIKNLA

-125 GTAFAAD
+125 GTALAD
-132 DSKVAA
+132 DGSKVAA
-138 SSTVIFDN
+138 SSTVTFDN

-224 LHDKMSNGLTFKED
+224 LHDEMSNGLDFKED
-238 SIAVKVNDTT
+238 TIVVKKNDERFTD
-248 PITNYTVKYTNTDKC
+248 YTVVTPTDNC
-263 TFEIS
+263 TFEIKFNENS
-268 FPNGTL
+268 L

-308 NNGETTHGKTKT
+308 NNGETPHGHTKT
-320 YTWSFNIFKYFTDSN
+320 YTWKFNILKYFTDSN
-335 DKMQYLADVEF
+335 DDKKYLANVEF
-346 VLYRKD
+346 VLYRKNAD
-352 NTTNKIEYAQFDSNN
+352 DKAEYAKFDP
-367 NNKLTGWTEA
+367 NNKLTGWTE
-377 ENEATKL
+377 NESEAGKL
-384 KTNATSI
+384 TTNANSNVT
-391 VGVEG
+391 VKG

-406 TATPGGFN
+406 TATPVGFN
-414 GLTTD
+414 GLTSD

-431 NGATYTVK
+431 SGATYTVK

-450 TDAGDAKI
+450 TDTDDEKV
-458 VPIENKRGTT
+458 VPIENNRGTT

>member
-1 MKKAMKKLMAA
+1 MKKLMAA

-70 YEKNDKWGAF
+70 YEKNNKWGAF

-95 VTWKKGVSA
+95 VTWKEGVSA

-146 LPLGWYLVVSDLTN
+146 LPLGWYLVVSDLTS

-168 TAKEVTIK
+168 TAKQVTIK

-200 GNVGDTVNFQTTIYV
+200 GNVGDTVNFQTTINV
-215 TDGNPTNYV
+215 TDGDPTNYV
-224 LHDKMSNGLTFKED
+224 LHDQMSKGLTFKEN
-238 SIAVKVNDTT
+238 SIAVKVNDTL
-248 PITNYTVKYTNTDKC
+248 ITNYTVEYTNTDKC

-274 HTNDKV
+274 HTNDTV
-280 VVTYSAT
+280 VVTYSAI
-287 INSNAV
+287 INSDAV
-293 VGTAGNENETWLKYG
+293 VGTDGNDNKTWLKYG
-308 NNGETTHGKTKT
+308 ETGETTHSNTKT
-320 YTWSFNIFKYFTDSN
+320 YTWKFDILKYFTDSN
-335 DKMQYLADVEF
+335 NEKQYLANVEF
-346 VLYRKD
+346 VLYRKNAD
-352 NTTNKIEYAQFDSNN
+352 DKAEYAKFDS
-367 NNKLTGWTEA
+367 NNKLTGWTATESEA
-377 ENEATKL
+377 GKL
-384 KTNATSI
+384 KTNATSN
-391 VGVEG
+391 VVVEG
-396 LDKGTYFLKE
+396 LDAGTYFLKE
-406 TATPGGFN
+406 ITTPVGFN
-414 GLTTD
+414 SLTSD
-419 VEVQIDSSCNTL
+419 VEVLITSSCNNLT
-431 NGATYTVK
+431 NATYTVQ
-439 YKMANANDEDF
+439 YKMVNEENFEDTDEEE
-450 TDAGDAKI
+450 KV
-458 VPIENKRGTT
+458 VPIENNRGTT

>member
-25 AFAAGGAG
+25 AFAAEGAG

-56 ILNLQYNETAKSFR
+56 ILNLQYNDTAKSFR

-80 VDEQSDKLA
+80 VEEQTAYLA
-89 VDANGV
+89 VDSKTGV
-95 VTWKKGVSA
+95 VTWANSDNADNGTA
-104 EKDGAPIKALA
+104 IKALA
-115 IAAGQYVKDQ
+115 VAAGQHVTD
-125 GTAFAAD
+125 TPSLAAD
-132 DSKVAA
+132 DSKEAT
-138 SSTVIFDN
+138 SNTVIFDN
-146 LPLGWYLVVSDLTN
+146 LPLGWYLVVSDLTT

-168 TAKEVTIK
+168 TAKQVTIR

-224 LHDKMSNGLTFKED
+224 LHDKMSNGLAFQTGTI
-238 SIAVKVNDTT
+238 SVKKNGDPFTDYTIET
-248 PITNYTVKYTNTDKC
+248 PIDDC
-263 TFEIS
+263 TFEIKFKEGS
-268 FPNGTL
+268 L

-335 DKMQYLADVEF
+335 NDMRYLANVEF
-346 VLYRKD
+346 VLYRKNAD
-352 NTTNKIEYAQFDSNN
+352 DKAEYAKFDSNN
-367 NNKLTGWTEA
+367 KLSGWTEA
-377 ENEATKL
+377 ESEAGKL

-406 TATPGGFN
+406 ITTPDGFN
-414 GLTTD
+414 GLTSD

-431 NGATYTVK
+431 NGATYTVQ
-439 YKMANANDEDF
+439 YKMVNEDDF
-450 TDAGDAKI
+450 TDTDEEEKV
-458 VPIENKRGTT
+458 VPIENKRGTV

>member
-56 ILNLQYNETAKSFR
+56 ILNLQYNETANSFR
-70 YEKNDKWGAF
+70 YEKNNKWGAF

-95 VTWKKGVSA
+95 VTWKEGVSA

-115 IAAGQYVKDQ
+115 IAAGQHVKD
-125 GTAFAAD
+125 TPSLAAD
-132 DSKVAA
+132 GSEKAA

-146 LPLGWYLVVSDLTN
+146 LPLGWYLVVSDLTS

-168 TAKEVTIK
+168 TAKQVTIK

-200 GNVGDTVNFQTTIYV
+200 GNVGDTVNFQTTINV
-215 TDGNPTNYV
+215 TDGDPTNYV
-224 LHDKMSNGLTFKED
+224 LHDQMSKGLTFKEN
-238 SIAVKVNDTT
+238 SIAVKVNDTL
-248 PITNYTVKYTNTDKC
+248 ITNYTVEYTNTDKC

-274 HTNDKV
+274 HTNDTV

-287 INSNAV
+287 INNDAV
-293 VGTAGNENETWLKYG
+293 VGTTGNENETWLKYG
-308 NNGETTHGKTKT
+308 DNGETTHGKTKT

-335 DKMQYLADVEF
+335 NDMQYLADVEF
-346 VLYRKD
+346 VLYRKNAD
-352 NTTNKIEYAQFDSNN
+352 DKAEYAKFDP
-367 NNKLTGWTEA
+367 NNKLTGWTEN
-377 ENEATKL
+377 ESEATKL
-384 KTNATSI
+384 KTNATST
-391 VGVEG
+391 VAVEG
-396 LDKGTYFLKE
+396 LDAGTYFLKE
-406 TATPGGFN
+406 ITTPTGFN
-414 GLTTD
+414 SLTSD
-419 VEVQIDSSCNTL
+419 VEVKITSSCNRL
-431 NGATYTVK
+431 DSATYTVE
-439 YKMANANDEDF
+439 YKMVNEEDF
-450 TDAGDAKI
+450 TGAGDEKI

-468 LPGTGGIGTTIFYVV
+468 LPGTGGIGTTIFYVI
-483 GGGLMVAAAILL
+483 GGGLMAAAAILL

>member
-25 AFAAGGAG
+25 AFAADGAVHSSSSD
-33 ATTGEGKITIDNAVI
+33 GKITINNAVT
-48 GHTYKIYR
+48 GQTYKIYR
-56 ILNLQYNETAKSFR
+56 ILDLQYNGTANSFR
-70 YEKNDKWGAF
+70 YVKNDKWGAF
-80 VDEQSDKLA
+80 VDEQSSYLT

-95 VTWKKGVSA
+95 VTWKDGVSS

-115 IAAGQYVKDQ
+115 IAAGQHVKD
-125 GTAFAAD
+125 TPSLAAD
-132 DSKVAA
+132 GSEKAA
-138 SSTVIFDN
+138 SSIVTFDR
-146 LPLGWYLVVSDLTN
+146 LPLGWYLVVSDLTT

-176 EKNGV
+176 EKNGA
-181 PTVTKEVEYASG
+181 PTVEKEVEYASG

-215 TDGNPTNYV
+215 TDGDPTNYV
-224 LHDKMSNGLTFKED
+224 LHDKMSNGLAFQTGTI
-238 SIAVKVNDTT
+238 SVKKNGDPFTDYTIET
-248 PITNYTVKYTNTDKC
+248 PTDGC
-263 TFEIS
+263 TFEIK
-268 FPNGTL
+268 FKEGFL
-274 HTNDKV
+274 KTNDKV

-287 INSNAV
+287 INNGAV
-293 VGTAGNENETWLKYG
+293 VGPTGNENETWLKYG

-320 YTWSFNIFKYFTDSN
+320 YTWKFNILKYFTDSN
-335 DKMQYLADVEF
+335 DDKQYLADVEF

-352 NTTNKIEYAQFDSNN
+352 NTANKTEYAQFNS

-384 KTNATSI
+384 KTNATST
-391 VGVEG
+391 VAVEG
-396 LDKGTYFLKE
+396 LDAGTYFLKE
-406 TATPGGFN
+406 TATPTGFN
-414 GLTTD
+414 SLTSD
-419 VEVQIDSSCNTL
+419 VEVKITSSCNTL
-431 NGATYTVK
+431 TGATYAVE
-439 YKMANANDEDF
+439 YKMVNEEDLTDTGDE
-450 TDAGDAKI
+450 KV

-483 GGGLMVAAAILL
+483 GGGLMAAAAILL

-503 R
+503 H